1 LKVYPQIQVLILHW
15 LAVMHRHQPVSQLR
29 QSISTESCTLVLS
42 NDLLG
47 GIRHGLVPEKQLN
60 AVFAHLANAPPSVL
74 APKTEFS
81 NQRSWFS
88 L

>member
-1 LKVYPQIQVLILHW
+1 
-15 LAVMHRHQPVSQLR
+15 VSQLR

-60 AVFAHLANAPPSVL
+60 AVFAHLANAHPV
-74 APKTEFS
+74 FWR
-81 NQRSWFS
+81 QRLNFQISGPGS
-88 L
+88 AYE